1 MNLSHCWLYAELP
14 GYRSSEIW
22 LGMSRPMR
30 MSKVGTIVLS
40 RIDGA
45 SGDPV
50 SLTTLTASKPARKA
64 FEKGAKLLRSVEEP
78 DYARAIPFLERAV
91 ELHPEFA
98 AAWEALGRARL
109 GIGER
114 ESAHEAFQRA
124 VEIDSQFLKP
134 YLALID
140 MAVEDKDW
148 TELEALTDR
157 YLRMSPGSMKLRLF
171 NSFAALKNGKPSKAK
186 AMAEMIENAGEMDD
200 WPMTYLILAEVYT
213 DSGEFKEAAELYEA
227 YLSTLPEGQYSEQ
240 IKRTLYDWSELRV
253 IEPVG
258 FEISTVSKAA
268 HTPVASSTS
277 KEVAP

>member
-1 MNLSHCWLYAELP
+1 
-14 GYRSSEIW
+14 
-22 LGMSRPMR
+22 MSRAR
-30 MSKVGTIVLS
+30 TLSKVDSIVLS
-40 RIDGA
+40 PIEGA

-50 SLTTLTASKPARKA
+50 SLTTLTAPKPARKA
-64 FEKGAKLLRSVEEP
+64 YEKAEKALRSVEDP
-78 DYARAIPFLERAV
+78 DYARAVPLLERAV

-109 GIGER
+109 GLGER
-114 ESAHEAFQRA
+114 ESAREAFERA
-124 VEIDSQFLKP
+124 VEIDGRFLKP
-134 YLALID
+134 YLALIE

-148 TELEALTDR
+148 TELESLTDR
-157 YLRMSPGSMKLRLF
+157 YLAMSPGSMKLRLF
-171 NSFAALKNGKPSKAK
+171 NSFAALKNGKSSKAK

-200 WPMTYLILAEVYT
+200 WPMTYLILAEVYS
-213 DSGEFKEAAELYEA
+213 DWGEFKEAAKLYEA
-227 YLSTLPEGQYSEQ
+227 YLSTLPDGQYSEQ

-258 FEISTVSKAA
+258 FEISSVSKAA